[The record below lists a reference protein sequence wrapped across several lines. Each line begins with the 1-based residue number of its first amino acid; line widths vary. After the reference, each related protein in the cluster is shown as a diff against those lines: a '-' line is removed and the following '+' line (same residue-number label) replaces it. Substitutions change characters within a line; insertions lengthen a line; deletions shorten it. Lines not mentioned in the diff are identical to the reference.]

1 MAEIDIAVDSPSIR
15 KKNKP
20 KPHATVALEARRT
33 LDNNIMIMDHEEI
46 DIIIY
51 TEKNKILAL
60 AKDELD
66 DKVYETQDR
75 FFKFLAKKGV
85 VDVASVHS
93 GNVYGS
99 LEASVL
105 ESKINGVDSTQMV
118 LLTVENFLDM
128 ERPYYMVGKAY
139 RKAEQDRLLDPE
151 PEDTTE
157 LGEVPHEDTQ
167 GSISTAQGYGLT
179 GDSRRRGRNQHI

>member
-1 MAEIDIAVDSPSIR
+1 MAEINISVDSPSIR
-15 KKNKP
+15 KKNEP
-20 KPHATVALEARRT
+20 KPQVTIELEARRT

-46 DIIIY
+46 DIIVY
-51 TEKNKILAL
+51 TEKKKILAL

-75 FFKFLAKKGV
+75 FFKFLAKKGII
-85 VDVASVHS
+85 DASSVHS

-99 LEASVL
+99 LEGTML
-105 ESKINGVDSTQMV
+105 ESKIEGVSNTQMA
-118 LLTVENFLDM
+118 LLTVENFLDI
-128 ERPYYMVGKAY
+128 EKPYYMVTKAY
-139 RKAEQDRLLDPE
+139 RKAEQDRLLEPE
-151 PEDTTE
+151 PEETTE

-179 GDSRRRGRNQHI
+179 GDSTRRGRNQHI

>member
-1 MAEIDIAVDSPSIR
+1 MADINITVDSPTIR
-15 KKNKP
+15 KKNEP
-20 KPHATVALEARRT
+20 KPQVTVELEARRT

-46 DIIIY
+46 DIIVY
-51 TEKNKILAL
+51 PEKKKILAL

-85 VDVASVHS
+85 VDAASIHS

-99 LEASVL
+99 LEAGML
-105 ESKINGVDSTQMV
+105 ESKIDGVSNTQMV
-118 LLTVENFLDM
+118 LLTVENFLDI
-128 ERPYYMVGKAY
+128 EKPYYMVSKAY
-139 RKAEQDRLLDPE
+139 RKAEQDRLLQPDPE
-151 PEDTTE
+151 ETTE
-157 LGEVPHEDTQ
+157 LGEVPHEETQ

-179 GDSRRRGRNQHI
+179 GDAKRRGRNQHI